1 MKIFTWKQRIIVFFT
16 TISVIG
22 AFALVGYLIGRAVN
36 NIALVVMLAV
46 LVSYPFSMFTIARVL
61 KRRFEKEHKSELE
74 QKK

>member
-16 TISVIG
+16 TVSVIG
-22 AFALVGYLIGRAVN
+22 VFALVGYLIGRAVN

-46 LVSYPFSMFTIARVL
+46 LVSYPFSMLTIARVL
-61 KRRFEKEHKSELE
+61 KRKFEKEHKIESE

>member
-46 LVSYPFSMFTIARVL
+46 IVSYPFSMFTIARVL

>member
-36 NIALVVMLAV
+36 NVTLVVLLAV
-46 LVSYPFSMFTIARVL
+46 LVSYPFSLLTIARVL
-61 KRRFEKEHKSELE
+61 KRKFEKEHKIESE